1 MMEDRFMD
9 ERKKAAA
16 LKYDFNTTAPKVS
29 AVGMG
34 KMAEKIIDVAK
45 ENKVPVVYN
54 KELTDMLT
62 KVDVGDEI
70 PYELYDVVAKVI
82 AYVVDVDNKYRKR

>member
-1 MMEDRFMD
+1 MSQ
-9 ERKKAAA
+9 RKKAAA
-16 LKYDFNTTAPKVS
+16 LTYDINNSAPRVT

-34 KMAEKIIDVAK
+34 KIAEKIIETAE

-62 KVDVGDEI
+62 KVDIGDEI
-70 PYELYDVVAKVI
+70 PYELYDIVAKVI
-82 AYVVDVDNKYRKR
+82 AYVMDVDNNLKSR

>member
-1 MMEDRFMD
+1 MS

-16 LKYDFNTTAPKVS
+16 LTYDINNPAPRVT

-34 KMAEKIIDVAK
+34 KIAEKIIETA
-45 ENKVPVVYN
+45 EESKVPVVYN

-62 KVDVGDEI
+62 KVDIGDEI
-70 PYELYDVVAKVI
+70 PYELYDIVAKVI
-82 AYVVDVDNKYRKR
+82 AYVMDVDNNLKSR